1 MRTIQVVCLMYKIT
15 PSFVMRTGN
24 PPLRFIIWLNHWA
37 GKMKGIVRSQWLP
50 EPILA
55 ARDFPGCFPKEI
67 FVWVHKNAKMNLVD
81 IHSSLIGNLHEQ
93 RRRQTAVQTSLQWFR
108 FHRPY
113 SKSKFVNRS
122 LPSSKNPH
130 FQNEARCT
138 TFLVK
143 MSFIYTRMKNDSI
156 SKAEHLPS
164 FWNRGPGELGNG
176 LLLGCHLFPSAKL
189 TFSYQWLSQDISLFL
204 HDIWLSLEISVHKSL
219 SLFNF

>member
-1 MRTIQVVCLMYKIT
+1 MRTIQVVRLMYKIT

-50 EPILA
+50 EPILP
-55 ARDFPGCFPKEI
+55 ARDFPGCFPKKI

-81 IHSSLIGNLHEQ
+81 IHSSLIGNLSNDDGK
-93 RRRQTAVQTSLQWFR
+93 RQCKRHCSDSDFIALIPNPNLSIGRFR
-108 FHRPY
+108 VP
-113 SKSKFVNRS
+113 KT
-122 LPSSKNPH
+122 L
-130 FQNEARCT
+130 
-138 TFLVK
+138 TFK
-143 MSFIYTRMKNDSI
+143 MRLGAQPFLWKWVLFAWEWKMISI

-189 TFSYQWLSQDISLFL
+189 TFSSQWFSQDISLFL